1 MEDFRGATLARRRRR
16 RRRRRRPA
24 CYYGERKRSAGARR
38 WVSLI
43 DIMNYSIGVEKVNEP
58 RSYETYGVNE
68 DSTLIHTDKRVF
80 LAI

>member
-1 MEDFRGATLARRRRR
+1 MYGGNLLGVCDLGDDP
-16 RRRRRRPA
+16 PA

-58 RSYETYGVNE
+58 RSYETYG
-68 DSTLIHTDKRVF
+68 SK
-80 LAI
+80 